1 MNTNLKIMAFLLMGI
16 TTQAQDM
23 ANGKQV
29 YTKVCQACHQPTGAG
44 IPGAFP
50 PLAKADY
57 LNADVNRAIK
67 QIIKGSS
74 GPMTVNGK
82 QYNTAMPAQGT
93 LSDKDIADVLTYVYG
108 SWGNS
113 KKTITLAMVK
123 AQRK

>member
-1 MNTNLKIMAFLLMGI
+1 MGI

-23 ANGKQV
+23 ANVKQV

-82 QYNTAMPAQGT
+82 QYNTAMPAQGN